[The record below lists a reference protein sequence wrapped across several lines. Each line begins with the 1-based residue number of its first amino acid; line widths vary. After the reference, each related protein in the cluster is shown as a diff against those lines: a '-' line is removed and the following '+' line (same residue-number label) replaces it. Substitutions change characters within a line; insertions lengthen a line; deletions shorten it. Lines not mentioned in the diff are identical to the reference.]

1 MFHLFS
7 VSSPW
12 GMVRKQLPRG
22 PLDTLSI
29 YWWRERF
36 WGISDLLGGIR
47 HFRNLEHVLFFFFI
61 YIFDGTGWDGG
72 QKCPLIFFTLCRCIR
87 CISTYARNKIVP
99 TFLWV
104 SKFDAKLGC
113 GRKKSIYG
121 RQVTFLFLSIKVH
134 MFTGGH
140 LGWKRY
146 QYRQVV

>member
-1 MFHLFS
+1 
-7 VSSPW
+7 
-12 GMVRKQLPRG
+12 MVRKQLPRG
-22 PLDTLSI
+22 PLDTLPFIGEGNGSGGFQI
-29 YWWRERF
+29 YWGEF
-36 WGISDLLGGIR
+36 AIFEILNM
-47 HFRNLEHVLFFFFI
+47 FFFLFFFFI
-61 YIFDGTGWDGG
+61 YIFDGMGWDGG
-72 QKCPLIFFTLCRCIR
+72 QKCPLIFFTLCWCIR
-87 CISTYARNKIVP
+87 YISTYARNKIVP